1 MELEQCWPR
10 RFARLAID
18 TEYFAPPSPRSFD
31 TTTVRPNSVRTQ
43 YSLLLSFDRSPD
55 ITLVVLRCLVVLPTQ
70 LRDRLVADLDKRLD
84 LDIDELLESPKL
96 RLQLSP
102 AELDKS
108 LLELY
113 DTVSKSP
120 GGDLLRLIA
129 GGGQIG
135 LQNLYMRR
143 RTQKNVYQQGV
154 FAEFFPS
161 PLDDDSDR
169 DDPTRRTPVQRIRWA
184 LRKNTPNGGGGN
196 LNGTAAGQG
205 SPASTV
211 APGET
216 SPQSSRKGQ
225 GMKMTMRPGASIGS
239 ESKSARA
246 LVCGR
251 SSGLSAWSG
260 LRPCTGMPAFRK
272 PPLRKPL
279 SLSLLI

>member
-1 MELEQCWPR
+1 M
-10 RFARLAID
+10 
-18 TEYFAPPSPRSFD
+18 
-31 TTTVRPNSVRTQ
+31 
-43 YSLLLSFDRSPD
+43 
-55 ITLVVLRCLVVLPTQ
+55 
-70 LRDRLVADLDKRLD
+70 ADLDKRLD

-120 GGDLLRLIA
+120 GGDLLRVIC

-161 PLDDDSDR
+161 PLEDDSDR

-184 LRKNTPNGGGGN
+184 LRKNAPTGSN
-196 LNGTAAGQG
+196 LNGTATPGA
-205 SPASTV
+205 PASTIGPS
-211 APGET
+211 AP
-216 SPQSSRKGQ
+216 SPQATRKGQ
-225 GMKMTMRPGASIGS
+225 STTMHIDVSTGGTKSR
-239 ESKSARA
+239 SARA
-246 LVCGR
+246 LMIGR
-251 SSGLSAWSG
+251 SSGLGAWSG
-260 LRPCTGMPAFRK
+260 LRPCTGTTSAFK

>member
-1 MELEQCWPR
+1 
-10 RFARLAID
+10 
-18 TEYFAPPSPRSFD
+18 
-31 TTTVRPNSVRTQ
+31 
-43 YSLLLSFDRSPD
+43 
-55 ITLVVLRCLVVLPTQ
+55 
-70 LRDRLVADLDKRLD
+70 VADLDKRLD

-169 DDPTRRTPVQRIRWA
+169 EDPTRRTPVQRIRWA
-184 LRKNTPNGGGGN
+184 LRKNAPSGGGGSGGGGT
-196 LNGTAAGQG
+196 LNGTAARQG
-205 SPASTV
+205 SAASTV

-225 GMKMTMRPGASIGS
+225 GMKMTMRPGASTGS
-239 ESKSARA
+239 ESRSARA

-251 SSGLSAWSG
+251 SSGLAAWSG
-260 LRPCTGMPAFRK
+260 LRPCTGSPAFNKR
-272 PPLRKPL
+272 PLRKPL

>member
-1 MELEQCWPR
+1 M
-10 RFARLAID
+10 
-18 TEYFAPPSPRSFD
+18 
-31 TTTVRPNSVRTQ
+31 
-43 YSLLLSFDRSPD
+43 
-55 ITLVVLRCLVVLPTQ
+55 LRCLAVLPTQ

-84 LDIDELLESPKL
+84 LDINELLESPKL

-120 GGDLLRLIA
+120 GGDLLRLIC

-184 LRKNTPNGGGGN
+184 LRKNAPNTGGGGNN
-196 LNGTAAGQG
+196 LNGTATSPPG

-211 APGET
+211 APH
-216 SPQSSRKGQ
+216 PSRKGR
-225 GMKMTMRPGASIGS
+225 GMTMRTDASTGADSVCARTLLRGS
-239 ESKSARA
+239 
-246 LVCGR
+246 
-251 SSGLSAWSG
+251 SSGLGAWSG
-260 LRPCTGMPAFRK
+260 LRPCPGTTAFK